1 MTPKTIILTLILLIF
16 TIPSSLQAKEKPTIS
31 RQLWKNAHLSWDV
44 YRTDDYRWRNIAIG
58 TGYGDNFDFDNKAY
72 WLVGLDYNWG
82 KYTLYSDGAYAMGV
96 DNAILRTKSL
106 SIPVV
111 AGYQVYK
118 KLSRS
123 MKIYTGPVLELILS
137 SKLDGHNY
145 DEIQNTQLGWTVGT
159 KFRFLFIFGAHVAY
173 SYYPTA
179 LFTNGDL
186 QRNAISF
193 SLGF

>member
-1 MTPKTIILTLILLIF
+1 MTKKVFFLILTIF
-16 TIPSSLQAKEKPTIS
+16 TITSSLLAKEKPTIG
-31 RQLWKNAHLSWDV
+31 RQLWKNTHISWDV
-44 YRTDDYRWRNIAIG
+44 YRTDDYRWRNLAIG
-58 TGYGDNFDFDNKAY
+58 TGYGENFDFDEKAY

-82 KYTLYSDGAYAMGV
+82 KYSLYSDGAFAMGE
-96 DNAILRTKSL
+96 DKAILKTRSL

-118 KLSRS
+118 KFTRS
-123 MKIYTGPVLELILS
+123 MKVYTGPVFELILN
-137 SKLDGHNY
+137 SKLDGY
-145 DEIQNTQLGWTVGT
+145 RFDEIQNAQFGWTVGT
-159 KFRFLFIFGAHVAY
+159 KFRFLIIFGAQVAY

-186 QRNAISF
+186 QRNAFSF